1 MTCGAV
7 GCDHT
12 ARFAAYA
19 GGAVAAS
26 PFYFCA
32 THLAGFYGAP
42 EPWGSSAPIG
52 ARTLV
57 VRVA

>member
-7 GCDHT
+7 GCNDT

-19 GGAVAAS
+19 GGELTVS
-26 PFYFCA
+26 PFHFCA
-32 THLAGFYGAP
+32 AHLAAFCGAP